1 MNKLP
6 ELAKLEAI
14 ARDAASKHIMPLFG
28 NAERRFKSDKSV
40 VTEAD
45 LATQQALYKSLKDN
59 WPEFGFL
66 AEEMTAEEQK
76 QHLQN
81 NEQGLWIVDP
91 LDGTSNFAAGIPYF
105 AISIAL
111 IVNGKVRIG
120 LVYDPNRNEAFSATD
135 STPSQLNGT
144 AIAEVAAKVAT
155 PEKLS
160 QCIGVV
166 DFKRLPAELATK
178 IATRQPFSSQRSF
191 GSVALDWCWLAAHR
205 FHVYL
210 HGRSNIWDYAAGD
223 LIFRQAGGHSCTLDN
238 EAVFYPDVTPRSAVA
253 ALDEKHFESWKAFLA

>member
-1 MNKLP
+1 MKQLP
-6 ELAKLEAI
+6 DLAKLEAI
-14 ARDAASKHIMPLFG
+14 AREAASTHIMPLFG
-28 NAERRFKSDKSV
+28 HSQRHYKADKSV

-45 LATQQALYKSLKDN
+45 FATQQQLQKALKSN
-59 WPEFGFL
+59 WPEFDFL
-66 AEEMTAEEQK
+66 AEEMSADEQK
-76 QHLQN
+76 RHLQN
-81 NEQGLWIVDP
+81 HEQGLWIVDP

-111 IVNGKVRIG
+111 IIKGKVRVG
-120 LVYDPNRNEAFSATD
+120 LVYDPNRDEAFTATD
-135 STPSQLNGT
+135 STPALLNGSPIPKVT
-144 AIAEVAAKVAT
+144 A

-166 DFKRLPAELATK
+166 DFKRLSGNLAAK

-191 GSVALDWCWLAAHR
+191 GSVALDWCWLAARR

-223 LIFRQAGGHSCTLDN
+223 LIFRQAGGCSCTLDD
-238 EAVFYPDVTPRSAVA
+238 EAVFVPDVTPRSAVA
-253 ALDEKHFESWKAFLA
+253 AMNEKHFEEWKSFLKEE

>member
-1 MNKLP
+1 MNQLP
-6 ELAKLEAI
+6 DVATLEVI
-14 ARDAASKHIMPLFG
+14 VRDAASTHIMPFFG
-28 NAERRFKSDKSV
+28 HAQRHYKADKSV

-45 LATQQALYKSLKDN
+45 FATQQYLQESLKAN
-59 WPEFGFL
+59 WPQYDFL

-81 NEQGLWIVDP
+81 HEQGLWIVDP

-111 IVNGKVRIG
+111 IIKGKVRLG
-120 LVYDPNRNEAFSATD
+120 LVYDPNRDEAFSATEH
-135 STPSQLNGT
+135 TPALLNG
-144 AIAEVAAKVAT
+144 IEIPKVNA

-166 DFKRLPAELATK
+166 DFKRLPGELAAK
-178 IATRQPFSSQRSF
+178 LATQQPFSSQRSF

-223 LIFRQAGGHSCTLDN
+223 LIFRQAGGYSCTLEGDQIFV
-238 EAVFYPDVTPRSAVA
+238 ADVTPRSAMA
-253 ALDEKHFESWKAFLA
+253 AMEEKHFESWKAFLK